1 MVRQFATLSLGA
13 ERKRELGERSRGA
26 GALGMNR
33 RIKSEPSAGDSGGK
47 RVGSTS
53 DKANPRAERLAA
65 ELRSNLKKR
74 KDQERART
82 RADRDRP
89 D

>member
-1 MVRQFATLSLGA
+1 
-13 ERKRELGERSRGA
+13 
-26 GALGMNR
+26 MNR
-33 RIKSEPSAGDSGGK
+33 RIKSEPSSSYSGDK
-47 RVGSTS
+47 RGGSTP
-53 DKANPRAERLAA
+53 DNANPRAERLAA

-82 RADRDRP
+82 RADRDRS

>member
-1 MVRQFATLSLGA
+1 
-13 ERKRELGERSRGA
+13 
-26 GALGMNR
+26 MNR
-33 RIKSEPSAGDSGGK
+33 RIKSEPSGGDSVGK
-47 RVGSTS
+47 RGGSTP
-53 DKANPRAERLAA
+53 DNANSRAERLAA

>member
-1 MVRQFATLSLGA
+1 
-13 ERKRELGERSRGA
+13 
-26 GALGMNR
+26 MNR
-33 RIKSEPSAGDSGGK
+33 KIKSEPSGADSGGK
-47 RVGSTS
+47 RGGSTPEN
-53 DKANPRAERLAA
+53 ANSRAERLAA

-82 RADRDRP
+82 RVDRDRP